1 MHMQAIKTSI
11 ALADRE
17 ETDLPAK
24 RQMTSVNNQYS
35 PLFTSED
42 YGYGESLA

>member
-1 MHMQAIKTSI
+1 MHMQAIKASI

-24 RQMTSVNNQYS
+24 RQMTSSNNQYS
-35 PLFTSED
+35 PLFTSDD
-42 YGYGESLA
+42 YGYGDSLA